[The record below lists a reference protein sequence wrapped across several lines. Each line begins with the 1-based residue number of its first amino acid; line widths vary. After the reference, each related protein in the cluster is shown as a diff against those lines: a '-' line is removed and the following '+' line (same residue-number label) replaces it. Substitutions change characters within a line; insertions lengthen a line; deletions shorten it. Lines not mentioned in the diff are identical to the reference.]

1 MCAQACVFCDEI
13 VQDSLKKRD
22 TFAAERQ
29 LPGPGPPPPDAG
41 VVLAVTGMS
50 CGKVL
55 SFLAL
60 LVQQYAYVQG
70 TQFPC
75 FTCTKVHIRTKVHI
89 LTQMSCKKKKVRKAH
104 HKSAAGAP
112 GCH

>member
-1 MCAQACVFCDEI
+1 MYVCIQYIYKSFDDVCAQACVFCDEI
-13 VQDSLKKRD
+13 VQDSLKKLD

-55 SFLAL
+55 SLLAL
-60 LVQQYAYVQG
+60 LVQKYTYVQNY
-70 TQFPC
+70 T
-75 FTCTKVHIRTKVHI
+75 H
-89 LTQMSCKKKKVRKAH
+89 
-104 HKSAAGAP
+104 
-112 GCH
+112 